1 MDVLS
6 PVLTVH
12 DAIIICGVYDVNLCN
27 NMTPAENIGEGLF
40 STIPGLVWIN
50 NMRNKNRN
58 SEYIHH

>member
-50 NMRNKNRN
+50 NTRNRIRN
-58 SEYIHH
+58 LEYIHH